1 MRKLCVAMQAVD
13 MIELMPAK
21 NRKDD
26 GIFIRLTPK
35 EKKALQAA
43 ANQDER
49 TIADW
54 TRRLFRQRFREL
66 GLLPE
71 EDKPK
76 TKEQ

>member
-1 MRKLCVAMQAVD
+1 MATQAAD
-13 MIELMPAK
+13 IIGLMPAK
-21 NRKDD
+21 PRKDD

-43 ANQDER
+43 ANKDER